1 MSRWASILLLTAV
14 VGFPL
19 VSPSAA
25 LACPSCE
32 AAAASPTTEPDDDP
46 LREARAIN
54 RSILLMVSVPYALLA
69 ACGLGLYSL
78 YRTKKQLEAAA
89 AAQGSS
95 TSLNSN

>member
-1 MSRWASILLLTAV
+1 MSRWASIVLLTAV

-19 VSPSAA
+19 VSPRVA

-54 RSILLMVSVPYALLA
+54 RSILLMVAVPYALLA

-78 YRTKKQLEAAA
+78 YRTKKQLESA